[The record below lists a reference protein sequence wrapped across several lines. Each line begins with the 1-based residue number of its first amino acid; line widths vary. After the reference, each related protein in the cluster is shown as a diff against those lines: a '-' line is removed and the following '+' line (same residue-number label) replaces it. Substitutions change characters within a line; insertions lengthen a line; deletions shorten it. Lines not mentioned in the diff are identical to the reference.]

1 MFFFLTFDARIFRL
15 GHGGLH
21 KVDQIVVW
29 RLISGCAVDNGVHA
43 ARFED
48 SRIRRLVAVSLGDHF
63 CWKHQELKKMIRS
76 LFSWKK
82 NK

>member
-1 MFFFLTFDARIFRL
+1 MFLTLDARIFRL

-43 ARFED
+43 TRLED
-48 SRIRRLVAVSLGDHF
+48 SRIRGLIAVSLGDHF
-63 CWKHQELKKMIRS
+63 CGKHQELKKMIRS
-76 LFSWKK
+76 FLGRKI
-82 NK
+82 ND